1 MDKTIGEVLH
11 ELMDFEPA
19 DNEWEQAGFDREMLA
34 DPSLEYQLNRLSKQ
48 ELDQTRQYLQV
59 KRASSLRKQELATVL
74 AQAIKLKAP
83 RMLQVIDEITYD
95 YLLELVENRG
105 VLRKANEIFLG
116 TLLFLQQAGL
126 AFTGEMSGVG
136 PVLVMPREVMDV
148 LSPLLRQENTR
159 QLARETQRGL
169 MAMRGVLA
177 HYGAVEATE
186 MPQVLQGM
194 GYEVPAERYSGMVF
208 GVGLA
213 NGYFDIHE
221 GYLTDKRLVDRT
233 SLLEEQA
240 VRSQIGYYP
249 LSLKKAVAM
258 GEQLYLDWTEEHR
271 DLFDHLQDEGGLDD
285 EEISEAVAFLLFAMN
300 NSLASPMLLSELAR
314 MGVPVGGYRQA
325 AEILTLVEAA
335 RRKTRL
341 WVTKGYTPLEAEELE
356 RRPRLQVLV
365 NDGERAR
372 RESGKGK
379 GSSQSRD

>member
-19 DNEWEQAGFDREMLA
+19 NDEWEQAGFDREMLA

-48 ELDQTRQYLQV
+48 ELDQIRQYLQV
-59 KRASSLRKQELATVL
+59 KRASSLRKQELAAVL

-83 RMLQVIDEITYD
+83 LMLQVIDEITYD

-105 VLRKANEIFLG
+105 LLRKANEVFLG

-148 LSPLLRQENTR
+148 LAPLLRQENAR
-159 QLARETQRGL
+159 QLAREAQKGL
-169 MAMRGVLA
+169 MAMRGLLA
-177 HYGAVEATE
+177 HYGVVELMQMGEMLRSLGYE
-186 MPQVLQGM
+186 MPAG
-194 GYEVPAERYSGMVF
+194 RYAGLVF

-213 NGYFDIHE
+213 NGYFDFHD
-221 GYLTDKRLVDRT
+221 GYLTDKRVVDRT
-233 SLLEEQA
+233 GLLEEQA
-240 VRSQIGYYP
+240 GRAQVGYYP

-300 NSLASPMLLSELAR
+300 NGLASPMLLGELGR
-314 MGVPVGGYRQA
+314 MGVPVDGYREA

-341 WVTKGYTPLEAEELE
+341 WSTKGYTPLEAEELE

-365 NDGERAR
+365 NESERSR
-372 RESGKGK
+372 PKLGKGK
-379 GSSQSRD
+379 GSN